1 MNLANKFNLPIL
13 TFVDTAGAYP
23 GVGAEQRGQSEAIA
37 SSIKTCLSVDVPL
50 ISIIIGEGGSVEL

>member
-23 GVGAEQRGQSEAIA
+23 GVGLNKEDSQ
-37 SSIKTCLSVDVPL
+37 KHSVID
-50 ISIIIGEGGSVEL
+50 